1 MIRIQIDDAEVIRAL
16 GGLAARLANMRPF
29 YKNVGE
35 ELVQSTKERFDAQ
48 RDPEGRPWQRLKP
61 STVWGKALSKRS
73 FSGARRILRD
83 SGQLQDTIHYQADGD
98 QVLIGSNRVYAAI
111 HQFGG
116 QTKAHTIR
124 PKNKKALAWP
134 GAAHPVKSVRHPGS
148 KIPARPFLGMSE
160 RDKTRILEIAADYMA
175 KG

>member
-1 MIRIQIDDAEVIRAL
+1 LIRIQIDDAEVRRAL

-48 RDPEGRPWQRLKP
+48 RDPEGRPWKKDLP
-61 STVWGKALSKRS
+61 GTW
-73 FSGARRILRD
+73 ARKKTKRILRE

-160 RDKTRILEIAADYMA
+160 RDKARILEIAADFLA